1 MKKLFC
7 IISSNYKKF
16 EKPNISYLLEKTL
29 VLPIISSKCKNKDE
43 NFFKE
48 ESIEILRNL
57 SLTTCLT

>member
-7 IISSNYKKF
+7 VISSNYKIF

>member
-7 IISSNYKKF
+7 VISSNYKKF

-57 SLTTCLT
+57 SLTICLT

>member
-7 IISSNYKKF
+7 VISSNYKKF

-29 VLPIISSKCKNKDE
+29 VLPIISSKCKNKDG

>member
-7 IISSNYKKF
+7 VISSNYKKF